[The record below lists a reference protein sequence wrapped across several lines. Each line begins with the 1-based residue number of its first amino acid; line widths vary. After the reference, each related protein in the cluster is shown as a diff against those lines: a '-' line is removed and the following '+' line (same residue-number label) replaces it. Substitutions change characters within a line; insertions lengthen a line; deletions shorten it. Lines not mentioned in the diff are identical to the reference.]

1 MKATFGHYFICIHL
15 RIKVQ
20 LHRSNASA
28 KPPVPVPPCREFPWA
43 ETVTCRFF
51 SAYSKRYGDY
61 GHPIVCGRSSHVL
74 FLMSPFLK
82 AYSLYLFAD
91 RSLMGFWGGKVSVVC
106 WCLRLIR
113 IVKLERVGWSL
124 VAQELFHKYQNPP
137 PSSLNILQLHQWL
150 YHIKDSWDIPVSHL
164 IPRWYRFHVALEP
177 PC

>member
-1 MKATFGHYFICIHL
+1 MKATCLATISFAFTWGSKCSCIDPMPLQNHL
-15 RIKVQ
+15 FQFPHAGNFHGQRLLLADFF
-20 LHRSNASA
+20 LHTARD
-28 KPPVPVPPCREFPWA
+28 
-43 ETVTCRFF
+43 
-51 SAYSKRYGDY
+51 GDY

-74 FLMSPFLK
+74 FLMSLFLK

-91 RSLMGFWGGKVSVVC
+91 GSLMGFSGGKVSVVC
-106 WCLRLIR
+106 WCFRLIR